1 MDGQLCDAERAHG
14 HKRAA
19 QATLISWKRKECAS
33 IRRCDTIA

>member
-1 MDGQLCDAERAHG
+1 MDGQLCTLSALADNS
-14 HKRAA
+14 AA